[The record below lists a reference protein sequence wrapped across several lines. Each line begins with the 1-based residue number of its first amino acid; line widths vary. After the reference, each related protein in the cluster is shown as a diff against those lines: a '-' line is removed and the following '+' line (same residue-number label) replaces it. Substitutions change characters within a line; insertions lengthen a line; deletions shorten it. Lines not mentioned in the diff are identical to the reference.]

1 MDRTLI
7 LFKPDAIQR
16 GLVGTILQRFEN
28 KGLKIAAMKMMQ
40 IPRELAERHYAEHR
54 GKPFFEGVVGYIIS
68 GPVVA
73 AVLEGPSA
81 VPVVRAMLGPTD
93 GRTAPA
99 GTIRGDFGIAM
110 RYNLLHASDSEESA
124 RREIGIFFNE
134 KELVDYDRDLQKW
147 TWQV

>member
-28 KGLKIAAMKMMQ
+28 KGLKIAAMKMTQ